1 MICLQ
6 KNLKGYFNEEN
17 WQLWRTT
24 EWNSLRLEKVMWVI
38 ESSIILQII
47 PSSIFHPFKRA
58 EVYLWAD
65 AREQKGTVLSLCQ
78 LYSVKSFK
86 FLSVLNSFED
96 TWDHLFHLKV
106 LWGCFAVF
114 IIKEKCFGK
123 GAHCFCFLRQIYFHF
138 TGHSALNVIFCVLYI
153 YLLWSPRYS
162 LEWEVR
168 NILYSSAWRQ
178 KKMVGQKMGGTKAE
192 GTHTS
197 WGEKDWSL
205 VSASN
210 MPFTLKN
217 KNKSAST

>member
-47 PSSIFHPFKRA
+47 PSSIFHPLKRA

-138 TGHSALNVIFCVLYI
+138 TGHSALNIIFCVLYI
-153 YLLWSPRYS
+153 SAMVAEIQLRVWGEEHSLFFS
-162 LEWEVR
+162 LEAEENGGAEDGGNEGWR
-168 NILYSSAWRQ
+168 HTYILRRKRLESGLCFQYAFYI
-178 KKMVGQKMGGTKAE
+178 KKKK
-192 GTHTS
+192 
-197 WGEKDWSL
+197 
-205 VSASN
+205 
-210 MPFTLKN
+210 
-217 KNKSAST
+217 